1 MRGQAI
7 MLGTPPAREG
17 RPGTRTSVEDSSVAH
32 ILEDVKL
39 AGLVS
44 GDCEAIRTELA
55 DQQMKMHVRNV
66 HSIRANNPTRF
77 AGLLLMAKDMQV
89 IMGAIVGMT
98 TSVLPT
104 WKALVT
110 HAETWEAKLPA
121 GHPLALGV
129 VAAFKRRAEMHYA
142 PVHAAAY
149 VVDPAHFKPPRAG
162 VHARPPFMD
171 LTPKQLEDTI
181 DTVARLSKAS
191 TAAVRKELTDLKLGV
206 WSDDMVRD
214 VAGIQ
219 EQTRTSEDGKTV
231 AADISVRRGLWDFT
245 AREDYPLF
253 SEAATRLLSMHIT
266 TAAAER
272 NWSAWGD
279 TFEAGRAQL
288 GIKKAEMMVY
298 IHANIPKGASAM
310 PSELVALGI
319 TAMLLAS
326 QRTARLDARGG
337 RTPRST
343 RSVLAAAK
351 LRAADRVA
359 LGDSDLQIS
368 VCTLGT
374 MTWGMQ
380 NTEAEAHEQLSYAAD
395 QCVRLL
401 AHVTG
406 AGLVA
411 GFWKSH
417 SRQLC
422 PNLLVAH
429 DPLRPPPCAV
439 LLPGTWLKGRK
450 RDSVVVLTKVAGYS
464 ANSTWVRNPPRTTRV
479 TRDQIRESVDASL
492 SRLQTDYVDLLQI
505 HWPDRYVPLFGG
517 PSYDPSQQRPDD
529 VPFEEQLRGLE
540 EVIKAGKVRHIGVSN
555 ETSYGV
561 AEFVHLAKTAGLP
574 KICSIQNSY
583 SLLNRGQYETDLA
596 ETCLHHKVGLL
607 AYSPLAGGGLT
618 GKYNVGQVDPK
629 ARFNLFAGYMERYTT
644 STVKAAVGDY
654 MEVASKHGLT
664 PTQLALAWCR
674 SRWCVTSSIIGATS
688 MEQLKENLE
697 AFDKDISQE
706 CLDAINA
713 VYKKFR
719 DPTLR

>member
-1 MRGQAI
+1 LACSETYAWMKLQVWMTTSIEAETDLTATRAMAAQGAALQSQNNELVKCIDDLREKREEIIKQIKDDEQEKNKIQQDLQILTKRLAQVNESIARKNETSGGASNKRRVEENNYGPVLPSERGSPVPEALQRAVRRRFGLFLTTSRTPFRAVDNEHLQAI
-7 MLGTPPAREG
+7 FDMLGVDLHKETFY
-17 RPGTRTSVEDSSVAH
+17 RTTQ
-32 ILEDVKL
+32 LEDLHREVKELTVKQLVKLLQDGFVICSDGWRYKFAGKGAPLVNFILLKPDGGVLFIKVVDVSGKRKDAVAIKDQHLEL

-98 TSVLPT
+98 TSVS
-104 WKALVT
+104 
-110 HAETWEAKLPA
+110 WEQLRSSSVNATVFDRLT
-121 GHPLALGV
+121 L

-319 TAMLLAS
+319 TAFLPKVHSCFTLSGANEHRREHNKMSSASALKQAAQAEDYAVSESRSLL
-326 QRTARLDARGG
+326 QNQ
-337 RTPRST
+337 P
-343 RSVLAAAK
+343 
-351 LRAADRVA
+351 
-359 LGDSDLQIS
+359 DSS
-368 VCTLGT
+368 
-374 MTWGMQ
+374 
-380 NTEAEAHEQLSYAAD
+380 S
-395 QCVRLL
+395 
-401 AHVTG
+401 
-406 AGLVA
+406 
-411 GFWKSH
+411 
-417 SRQLC
+417 
-422 PNLLVAH
+422 VAH
-429 DPLRPPPCAV
+429 PPIV
-439 LLPGTWLKGRK
+439 FGTVH
-450 RDSVVVLTKVAGYS
+450 S
-464 ANSTWVRNPPRTTRV
+464 
-479 TRDQIRESVDASL
+479 
-492 SRLQTDYVDLLQI
+492 
-505 HWPDRYVPLFGG
+505 
-517 PSYDPSQQRPDD
+517 
-529 VPFEEQLRGLE
+529 E
-540 EVIKAGKVRHIGVSN
+540 EVIQAYDDSELPCWVWMT
-555 ETSYGV
+555 TSI
-561 AEFVHLAKTAGLP
+561 E
-574 KICSIQNSY
+574 
-583 SLLNRGQYETDLA
+583 A
-596 ETCLHHKVGLL
+596 ETGD
-607 AYSPLAGGGLT
+607 Y
-618 GKYNVGQVDPK
+618 YNVNSTLCIWHAQ
-629 ARFNLFAGYMERYTT
+629 TT
-644 STVKAAVGDY
+644 AVVMQHVK
-654 MEVASKHGLT
+654 
-664 PTQLALAWCR
+664 CR
-674 SRWCVTSSIIGATS
+674 
-688 MEQLKENLE
+688 
-697 AFDKDISQE
+697 
-706 CLDAINA
+706 
-713 VYKKFR
+713 
-719 DPTLR
+719 

>member
-1 MRGQAI
+1 MCHSKKPRG
-7 MLGTPPAREG
+7 
-17 RPGTRTSVEDSSVAH
+17 
-32 ILEDVKL
+32 
-39 AGLVS
+39 
-44 GDCEAIRTELA
+44 
-55 DQQMKMHVRNV
+55 
-66 HSIRANNPTRF
+66 
-77 AGLLLMAKDMQV
+77 
-89 IMGAIVGMT
+89 
-98 TSVLPT
+98 
-104 WKALVT
+104 
-110 HAETWEAKLPA
+110 
-121 GHPLALGV
+121 
-129 VAAFKRRAEMHYA
+129 
-142 PVHAAAY
+142 
-149 VVDPAHFKPPRAG
+149 
-162 VHARPPFMD
+162 
-171 LTPKQLEDTI
+171 
-181 DTVARLSKAS
+181 
-191 TAAVRKELTDLKLGV
+191 LKLHISGRV
-206 WSDDMVRD
+206 
-214 VAGIQ
+214 Q
-219 EQTRTSEDGKTV
+219 QTAVSQVVIDRPC
-231 AADISVRRGLWDFT
+231 R
-245 AREDYPLF
+245 
-253 SEAATRLLSMHIT
+253 
-266 TAAAER
+266 
-272 NWSAWGD
+272 
-279 TFEAGRAQL
+279 
-288 GIKKAEMMVY
+288 
-298 IHANIPKGASAM
+298 
-310 PSELVALGI
+310 
-319 TAMLLAS
+319 MLLAS

-395 QCVRLL
+395 QC
-401 AHVTG
+401 ATASPATPAAPHGTSHPAAPVTY
-406 AGLVA
+406 
-411 GFWKSH
+411 S
-417 SRQLC
+417 S
-422 PNLLVAH
+422 N
-429 DPLRPPPCAV
+429 PPS
-439 LLPGTWLKGRK
+439 LPSARGVHTLDTAEIYPVPTKAETQGRTDKYIGGWLGTWLKGRK

-492 SRLQTDYVDLLQI
+492 TRLQTDYVDLLQI

-688 MEQLKENLE
+688 MEQLKANLE

-713 VYKKFR
+713 ENLEAFDIDISEECVNDINAVYKKFR
-719 DPTLR
+719 DPTRPI

>member
-1 MRGQAI
+1 MYHG
-7 MLGTPPAREG
+7 
-17 RPGTRTSVEDSSVAH
+17 
-32 ILEDVKL
+32 
-39 AGLVS
+39 
-44 GDCEAIRTELA
+44 C
-55 DQQMKMHVRNV
+55 
-66 HSIRANNPTRF
+66 RF
-77 AGLLLMAKDMQV
+77 AGLLLMANDMQV

-98 TSVLPT
+98 TSVSWEQLRSSSVNATVFDRLTPAWWKRLNLVVDLMEPIGNAIHRLEADMPYLSQVLPT

-319 TAMLLAS
+319 TA
-326 QRTARLDARGG
+326 
-337 RTPRST
+337 
-343 RSVLAAAK
+343 
-351 LRAADRVA
+351 
-359 LGDSDLQIS
+359 
-368 VCTLGT
+368 
-374 MTWGMQ
+374 
-380 NTEAEAHEQLSYAAD
+380 
-395 QCVRLL
+395 
-401 AHVTG
+401 
-406 AGLVA
+406 
-411 GFWKSH
+411 
-417 SRQLC
+417 
-422 PNLLVAH
+422 
-429 DPLRPPPCAV
+429 
-439 LLPGTWLKGRK
+439 
-450 RDSVVVLTKVAGYS
+450 
-464 ANSTWVRNPPRTTRV
+464 
-479 TRDQIRESVDASL
+479 
-492 SRLQTDYVDLLQI
+492 
-505 HWPDRYVPLFGG
+505 
-517 PSYDPSQQRPDD
+517 
-529 VPFEEQLRGLE
+529 
-540 EVIKAGKVRHIGVSN
+540 
-555 ETSYGV
+555 
-561 AEFVHLAKTAGLP
+561 
-574 KICSIQNSY
+574 
-583 SLLNRGQYETDLA
+583 
-596 ETCLHHKVGLL
+596 
-607 AYSPLAGGGLT
+607 
-618 GKYNVGQVDPK
+618 
-629 ARFNLFAGYMERYTT
+629 
-644 STVKAAVGDY
+644 
-654 MEVASKHGLT
+654 
-664 PTQLALAWCR
+664 
-674 SRWCVTSSIIGATS
+674 
-688 MEQLKENLE
+688 
-697 AFDKDISQE
+697 
-706 CLDAINA
+706 
-713 VYKKFR
+713 
-719 DPTLR
+719 